1 MVEDKQEQVHYLSVL
16 NVKNVFI
23 VIVEMSIFLL
33 ESIYFKYVKC
43 AYIYYFLL
51 KKKHIDNKH
60 LQIPDKLYLSCIFF
74 SKNHNSLMH

>member
-1 MVEDKQEQVHYLSVL
+1 MVKDKQEQVHYLSVL
-16 NVKNVFI
+16 NVKNVLI

-51 KKKHIDNKH
+51 KKKFTLIINTYK
-60 LQIPDKLYLSCIFF
+60 YLISCICPVY
-74 SKNHNSLMH
+74 SSVKITIP

>member
-51 KKKHIDNKH
+51 KKNTLIINTYK
-60 LQIPDKLYLSCIFF
+60 YLISCICPVY
-74 SKNHNSLMH
+74 SSVKITIP